1 MTKTSHFC
9 LTESFLI
16 MKYFYTF
23 LATIVFSTSIAQVIN
38 YTVEVPAG
46 TTAVRLTGPWWG
58 WDPAGGPVAT
68 DNGDGTWTVSLDQTE
83 NIANGTDM
91 EYLWVVDGVQENL
104 IANAVA
110 NGCINRVDAGELI
123 TDNSTFANR
132 VWLSTTGDVI
142 DNAYNTCSFLS
153 STDFEDDSSL
163 RGWEGIG
170 DGAGAE
176 ASFSRIAA
184 GGNAGGALS
193 LSGTN
198 TVNTAGRNYQF
209 RVVDADYNYF
219 NAATVT
225 VSFDAKKDGYDNGD
239 VFVNINSTRESLT
252 ATITDVWQE
261 FSYDV
266 AVSPTNTVNELSL
279 RFELIVGAIIGA
291 GGTVLIDNLS
301 ITTSGTTSPPAE
313 PADAPTTPPTRDAAD
328 VISIYG
334 EAYDT
339 AIGVTDVGWDEG
351 STFAVETIAENE
363 VMKAE
368 FVNFL
373 GLDLGSEVDATAM
386 THMHM
391 DIWIQDAHGVGQV
404 FKPKWS
410 NHNGAEET
418 DAMEHT
424 REVVE
429 ADSQNWVAIDV
440 ALDDLDNARGLGP
453 DARANLKQLVI
464 STSATLDVVYIDNI
478 YFYKSATAGIDNA
491 GLTGIK
497 LYPNPV
503 KSTATISADQTVQNV
518 QIYDLTGRVVHK
530 ASPNKANFNLDVS
543 HLSKG
548 VYLVK
553 VNAGNQEATLK
564 LAK

>member
-16 MKYFYTF
+16 MKYLYTLFTLLALSFGFSQETLEDFEGASAELLVFGGATASIVDDPETDGTRGKVAQGNSTSGGDNWQGYTF
-23 LATIVFSTSIAQVIN
+23 KLNTKN
-38 YTVEVPAG
+38 
-46 TTAVRLTGPWWG
+46 
-58 WDPAGGPVAT
+58 
-68 DNGDGTWTVSLDQTE
+68 LD
-83 NIANGTDM
+83 
-91 EYLWVVDGVQENL
+91 
-104 IANAVA
+104 
-110 NGCINRVDAGELI
+110 
-123 TDNSTFANR
+123 
-132 VWLSTTGDVI
+132 LSTTKTVTLDVYSTGQMEFAVKVEDGVSGAPESTKNAAHTGTGWETITVDFSSDTVDGKPPTNGVYAQIAIHLNWDSSANNFGTALDKTFYI
-142 DNAYNTCSFLS
+142 DNFV
-153 STDFEDDSSL
+153 
-163 RGWEGIG
+163 GVGI
-170 DGAGAE
+170 D
-176 ASFSRIAA
+176 
-184 GGNAGGALS
+184 
-193 LSGTN
+193 
-198 TVNTAGRNYQF
+198 
-209 RVVDADYNYF
+209 
-219 NAATVT
+219 
-225 VSFDAKKDGYDNGD
+225 K
-239 VFVNINSTRESLT
+239 
-252 ATITDVWQE
+252 
-261 FSYDV
+261 
-266 AVSPTNTVNELSL
+266 
-279 RFELIVGAIIGA
+279 
-291 GGTVLIDNLS
+291 
-301 ITTSGTTSPPAE
+301 PAE
-313 PADAPTTPPTRDAAD
+313 LDPPSTAPTTPPTRDAPD

-334 EAYDT
+334 EAYGT
-339 AIGVTDVGWDEG
+339 AIGVTDVGWDGG
-351 STFAVETIAENE
+351 STFAVETIAESE

-368 FVNFL
+368 FVDFL

-429 ADSQNWVAIDV
+429 ANSQNWVAIDV
-440 ALDDLDNARGLGP
+440 ALDDLDTAKGLGP

-464 STSATLDVVYIDNI
+464 STIGTLDVVYIDNI

-553 VNAGNQEATLK
+553 VNAGNKEATLK

>member
-1 MTKTSHFC
+1 M
-9 LTESFLI
+9 
-16 MKYFYTF
+16 
-23 LATIVFSTSIAQVIN
+23 
-38 YTVEVPAG
+38 
-46 TTAVRLTGPWWG
+46 TGPWWG

-68 DNGDGTWTVSLDQTE
+68 DNGDGTWTVTLDQTE
-83 NIANGTDM
+83 NIANGTNM
-91 EYLWVVDGVQENL
+91 EYLWVVDGVLENL

-110 NGCINRVDAGELI
+110 NGCINRVDAGELV
-123 TDNSTFANR
+123 TDNSTHANR
-132 VWLSTTGDVI
+132 LWLSTTGDVL
-142 DNAYNTCSFLS
+142 DNAYNTCSFLT

-163 RGWEGIG
+163 RGWEGIS

-198 TVNTAGRNYQF
+198 TVDNAGRNYQF

-219 NAATVT
+219 YAVTVT

-239 VFVNINSTRESLT
+239 VFVNINSTKESLT
-252 ATITDVWQE
+252 ATNTDVWQE

-301 ITTSGTTSPPAE
+301 IKTSGTTSPPAE
-313 PADAPTTPPTRDAAD
+313 PADAPTTPPTRDAGD

-334 EAYDT
+334 EAYGT

-391 DIWIQDAHGVGQV
+391 DFWIQDAHGDGQV
-404 FKPKWS
+404 FIPKWS
-410 NHNGAEET
+410 NHNGDAET
-418 DAMEHT
+418 DSFLYNY
-424 REVVE
+424 VVTE
-429 ADSQNWVAIDV
+429 TDSQNWVAIDV
-440 ALDDLDNARGLGP
+440 ALDDLTMGAEGLGP
-453 DARANLKQLVI
+453 AARANLKQLVI
-464 STSATLDVVYIDNI
+464 STSGTLDVVYIDNI
-478 YFYKSATAGIDNA
+478 YLYKSETTVVDNA

-497 LYPNPV
+497 FYPNPV